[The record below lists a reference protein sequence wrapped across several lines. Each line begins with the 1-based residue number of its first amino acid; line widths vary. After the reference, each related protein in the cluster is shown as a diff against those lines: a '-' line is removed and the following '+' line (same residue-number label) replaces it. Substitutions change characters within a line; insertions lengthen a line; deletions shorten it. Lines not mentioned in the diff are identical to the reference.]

1 MAVNFADLTRTLVL
15 AAIIGTTDSGTNKTK
30 KYNYSGLS
38 ETGTADQVK
47 RAGEAIASLMSVDVE
62 AIYVRDINEVL
73 ESL

>member
-47 RAGEAIASLMSVDVE
+47 RAGEAIASLMSVPVE
-62 AIYVRDINEVL
+62 AIYVRDTNEVL
-73 ESL
+73 ESV